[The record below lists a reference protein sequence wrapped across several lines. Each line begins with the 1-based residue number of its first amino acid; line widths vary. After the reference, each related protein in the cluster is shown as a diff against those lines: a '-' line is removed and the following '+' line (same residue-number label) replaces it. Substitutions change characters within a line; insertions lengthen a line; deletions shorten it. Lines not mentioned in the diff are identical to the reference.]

1 MEAEVAR
8 RLAER
13 EREIAEREKT
23 EETRSSEGGVAQIT
37 DNRITKSKSP
47 ERDHSIPSG
56 VLTPLLKRHRELDD
70 ELKCRLQELEQK

>member
-13 EREIAEREKT
+13 EREIAEREKA
-23 EETRSSEGGVAQIT
+23 EETRSSEGVAQIM